1 MKKLSFLIVLLLFS
15 AGTIFSQGILG
26 GKVSGNFQIDA
37 QYYQKDSLIGAEEVD
52 EKILINAF
60 SNIVYSNDK
69 FSAGVRFEMYQNP
82 LVGFNKKNKGS
93 GIPFRYASYNDGDW
107 EITLGNYYEQFGS
120 GLLFR
125 TYEERNLGFDN
136 AMDGVRI
143 RVNPHKSLTIKAVWG
158 TQRCFWDKSEGIVR
172 GIDGEINI
180 NELFA
185 KMNESKLKIIGGLSF
200 VTKYQSDQDPIYNL
214 PKNVGGFA
222 GRLNIGYGKI
232 NLLTEYAQ
240 KINDPNATNNMIYK
254 PGEALSVNASY
265 SQKGFGILLSAL
277 RADNMDFRSDRYVTE
292 SALNI
297 NYLPSLTRQ
306 HSYALS
312 AFYPYAS
319 QNNGQMSFQGQINY
333 KIKKSTPLG
342 GKYGMDVA
350 INYSKVFDIQKSAI
364 NDSTS
369 IGEAGTDGYKS
380 NFFELGNTILFE
392 DFNIEIGK
400 KINSRLKL
408 IFDYIY
414 LTYNKSILEGHPG
427 VSTVYAHISVLDAS
441 YKINDKNSIRVEL
454 QQMETKQ
461 DLGSWAN
468 VGIEYTIAPKWFFSV
483 GDTYNYGNPDSDKQI
498 HYYNASV
505 GFVKNTLRF
514 AIAYGKQRKG
524 ILCVG
529 GVCREVPAANGLSVT
544 ITGTF

>member
-1 MKKLSFLIVLLLFS
+1 MKKLSFLIVLLIFS
-15 AGTIFSQGILG
+15 AGTTFSQGILG
-26 GKVSGNFQIDA
+26 GKVSGNFQVDA
-37 QYYQKDSLIGAEEVD
+37 QYYQKDSLIGAEEID

-60 SNIVYSNDK
+60 SNIVYTNDK

-120 GLLFR
+120 GMLFR

-136 AMDGVRI
+136 AMDGIRI

-158 TQRCFWDKSEGIVR
+158 TQRYFWDKSEGIVR

-232 NLLTEYAQ
+232 NLQTEYAQ

-306 HSYALS
+306 HAYALS

-342 GKYGMDVA
+342 GKYGMDIA
-350 INYSKVFDIQKSAI
+350 LNYSKVFDIQKSAI
-364 NDSTS
+364 NDSTL

-427 VSTVYAHISVLDAS
+427 ASMVYAHISILDAS

-468 VGIEYTIAPKWFFSV
+468 VGVEYTIAPKWFFAL
-483 GDTYNYGNPDSDKQI
+483 GDSYNYGNPDKDKQI
-498 HYYNASV
+498 HYYNASI

-514 AIAYGKQRKG
+514 ALSYGKQRKG

-529 GVCREVPAANGLSVT
+529 GVCREVPAANGVSVT
-544 ITGTF
+544 LTGSF